1 MPDTLVFIP
10 AWNEAENLPGVLDE
24 LQQELPDVD
33 VLVVA
38 GNVVRIGMG
47 RQQVRDV
54 QAVALD
60 GVVQGLERGAG
71 VDEDGRPAALVADEV
86 GVREPARM
94 HRPLDD
100 HRAVR

>member
-1 MPDTLVFIP
+1 MAGGRQGSET
-10 AWNEAENLPGVLDE
+10 EASRFQRALHDLEAVPLA
-24 LQQELPDVD
+24 Q
-33 VLVVA
+33 LVVA
-38 GNVVRIGMG
+38 GNVVGIGVG
-47 RQQVRDV
+47 GQQVRDV

-60 GVVQGLERGAG
+60 CVVQGLERGAG
-71 VDEDGRPAALVADEV
+71 VDEDGRPAVLVSEEV